1 MKFLLQLPRQHAAFL
16 AATMVAA
23 RLLAC
28 AALGFAL
35 DYHNGNYNTAVDD
48 VLYDTVIPASE
59 SPMTVGRSVLRP

>member
-1 MKFLLQLPRQHAAFL
+1 MKFLLQLGSTLHSSP
-16 AATMVAA
+16 ATMVAA

-28 AALGFAL
+28 TALGFAL

-59 SPMTVGRSVLRP
+59 SPMTVERSVLRP